1 MYIHECARCQTG
13 SSEQKRV
20 CILTFFFFL
29 QYLVQQVSRL
39 GERYGNTGGH
49 VAAGSVTVGETG
61 HGSFSFQRGE
71 TQLDRFTQQ

>member
-1 MYIHECARCQTG
+1 MPDRIKEAKVLMSLY
-13 SSEQKRV
+13 
-20 CILTFFFFL
+20 LDFFFFFL
-29 QYLVQQVSRL
+29 KYLVQQVSRL

-61 HGSFSFQRGE
+61 HGSFSFQRGQ